1 MVFIS
6 ARFLSL
12 LLTALAAGVVLS
24 HVMSRAGKMEKS
36 PCPGRSSLLCRTR
49 FTAAGEEG
57 RSCRDWSIPFDF
69 NSGRSR
75 SGKGADICFLFGWF
89 AVSCGDDAPMGR
101 FHQSHQRPS
110 ACIHV

>member
-12 LLTALAAGVVLS
+12 LLTALAVGVVLS
-24 HVMSRAGKMEKS
+24 HVMSRAGTITL
-36 PCPGRSSLLCRTR
+36 PGPLFVLCRTR

-57 RSCRDWSIPFDF
+57 RSCREWSIPFDV
-69 NSGRSR
+69 NSGLSR
-75 SGKGADICFLFGWF
+75 SGKGPDICFLFGWF